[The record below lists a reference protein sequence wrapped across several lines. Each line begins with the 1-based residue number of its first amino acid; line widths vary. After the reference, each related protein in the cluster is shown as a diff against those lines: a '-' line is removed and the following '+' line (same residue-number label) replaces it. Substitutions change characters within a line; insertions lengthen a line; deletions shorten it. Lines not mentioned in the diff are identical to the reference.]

1 MRTPTFEVKGTKFL
15 VIERAEYERLKE
27 LAKAAALPALP
38 RPDAE
43 GNVPAVQF
51 ARATIARNIIRDRVA
66 AGLSQ
71 KELARLARIRVE
83 TLCRVET
90 GKHTPSVETVQS
102 IDRVLRR
109 ISRRSDKAVKTRRP
123 LRQAKVA

>member
-1 MRTPTFEVKGTKFL
+1 MDT
-15 VIERAEYERLKE
+15 
-27 LAKAAALPALP
+27 ALPALP
-38 RPDAE
+38 KPDAE
-43 GNVPAVQF
+43 GNVPAIQF
-51 ARATIARNIIRDRVA
+51 ARATIARDIIRDRVA

-102 IDRVLRR
+102 IDRVLGR
-109 ISRRSDKAVKTRRP
+109 ISRRPEKAVNTRRA
-123 LRQAKVA
+123 LRPSKVA